1 MNFDI
6 GIQLSDGSVITIPC
20 ISDDSKSVII
30 AVTTALSER
39 NIDMSQVEL
48 IDILERI

>member
-6 GIQLSDGSVITIPC
+6 GIQLNDGKIITVSC
-20 ISDDSKSVII
+20 VSDDSKTII
-30 AVTTALSER
+30 EAVANTLKSN

-48 IDILERI
+48 IDIFERI